1 MEIKLGKLDHESASK
16 IAKWKSDED
25 LSIKLM
31 KKKENLKVEGAI
43 KWIEKNNLDKNQS
56 LNGIFLVK
64 KNAKRLIGV
73 ARLMYID
80 FKSKVAELGIYIGE
94 KKLIG
99 RGLGY
104 KAISLLIEYA
114 FENLKLRKIFLK
126 VNENNKE
133 AIKLY
138 KKMNFKVEG
147 VMRQNYFNQKKGN
160 FEAVIYMAAFNNE
173 KYNY

>member
-1 MEIKLGKLDHESASK
+1 
-16 IAKWKSDED
+16 
-25 LSIKLM
+25 
-31 KKKENLKVEGAI
+31 
-43 KWIEKNNLDKNQS
+43 
-56 LNGIFLVK
+56 
-64 KNAKRLIGV
+64 
-73 ARLMYID
+73 MYID